1 MQGGTKKRGRPPTYD
16 REAAIKAL
24 INLFW
29 AKGFSATSLDEVSAA
44 TGMGRPSLYQAF
56 GNKED
61 MYQLALTS
69 FVGDV
74 SQRAM
79 KALSE
84 NADIADALLQ
94 FYLRIIELYF
104 EEAEGMGCMVFCTTV
119 GEANNQPALRD
130 MLKAVIEQINA
141 ALIARLEAAV
151 QAGQVSA
158 ETDINA
164 LATLAQGLLQHL
176 AIRARA
182 GEKKTKLK
190 KIAQASVKTLL
201 SGWATSL
208 NAS

>member
-1 MQGGTKKRGRPPTYD
+1 MQGSTKKRGRPPTYD

-24 INLFW
+24 VHLFW

-79 KALSE
+79 QALSE

-94 FYLRIIELYF
+94 FYERIIELYF
-104 EEAEGMGCMVFCTTV
+104 EEADGMGCMVFCTTV
-119 GEANNQPALRD
+119 GEASNQPALREV
-130 MLKAVIEQINA
+130 LKAVIAQIDT
-141 ALIARLEAAV
+141 ALIARLEAAI
-151 QAGQVSA
+151 QAGQISA
-158 ETDINA
+158 GTDINA

-182 GEKKTKLK
+182 GEKKVELK
-190 KIAQASVKTLL
+190 KIARASVQTLL
-201 SGWATSL
+201 SGPTTGQ